1 MEVIPSIDLRSG
13 RCVRLYQGDY
23 QQETVYSDDPR
34 SVALGWQ
41 EQGATRLHLVDLDG
55 AAQGRPANMQVI
67 AAIVGALSIPVQVG
81 GGIRDVETA
90 KTMLEAGAERVVIG
104 TAAVRN
110 PSLVSQL
117 CRNYGS
123 QRVVVAVDARD
134 GLVAIEGWSQDTSV
148 DAETLGKRMAEL
160 GVLRLLYTDIAR
172 DGTLTEPN
180 FQANAELVQS
190 TGLAILSS
198 GGIASLEHIG
208 RLADTGVEGVIVGRA
223 LYTGDI
229 KLAEAIAT
237 AAAATGDENGRGGQ
251 PSPVR

>member
-1 MEVIPSIDLRSG
+1 MEVIPAIDLKSG

-34 SVALGWQ
+34 SVALDWQ
-41 EQGATRLHLVDLDG
+41 EQGAPRLHLVDLDG
-55 AAQGRPANMQVI
+55 AVEGRPANLQVI
-67 AAIVGALSIPVQVG
+67 TNIVGALTIPVQVG
-81 GGIRDVETA
+81 GGIRDIETA
-90 KTMLEAGAERVVIG
+90 QAMLEAGAERVVIG

-117 CRNYGS
+117 CQNYGS

-134 GLVAIEGWSQDTSV
+134 GRVAIEGWTQETSM

-160 GVLRLLYTDIAR
+160 GVIRLLYTDISR

-180 FQANAELVQS
+180 FGANAELVKS
-190 TGLAILSS
+190 TGLAVQAS
-198 GGIASLEHIG
+198 GGISSLEHIS
-208 RLADTGVEGVIVGRA
+208 RLVEAGVEGAIVGRA

-237 AAAATGDENGRGGQ
+237 AATTKGL
-251 PSPVR
+251 